1 MTSVAQRPAGRGAAG
16 RGAASGRPRSVVA
29 GGLRLAV
36 IAALVVDAVVHLR
49 LAADYQLGY
58 PQGVGGGTLF
68 RLAAAAALVVAVAL
82 LLTGRRLAY
91 LAAALVLGG
100 ACAAAVLYTYVDVP
114 AIGPVPS
121 LYEPVWYRAK
131 ALSAAVEGV
140 GALLALLAARRAR

>member
-1 MTSVAQRPAGRGAAG
+1 MTTVARRTAGRSAT
-16 RGAASGRPRSVVA
+16 SGRPRSAVE

-36 IAALVVDAVVHLR
+36 LSALVLDAVVHLR
-49 LAADYQLGY
+49 LADDYQLGY
-58 PQGVGGGTLF
+58 PQGIGGGTLF

-82 LLTGRRLAY
+82 LLTERRLAY

-121 LYEPVWYRAK
+121 LYEPVWYRDK
-131 ALSAAVEGV
+131 VLSAVVEGA
-140 GALLALLAARRAR
+140 GALLALLGARRTR